1 MPERTPMLHR
11 VRRLRRT
18 TLFRLSLLYAVGF
31 SLLVAVTLGGV
42 YWLTSKYNNE
52 QIDADLALESRQMVG
67 MAEHRGLD
75 SMISTLN
82 DRGRSGIFHGRYY
95 LLIDAHD
102 KPLAGNLLFWPWQLS
117 RVPGLHRFSAQV
129 NAIPKDARIQDED
142 VQIRAM
148 VSMLPNDHRL
158 LIGEALSEEDSFTD
172 YMGFLL
178 SWALILITAS
188 ALAGGVWMG
197 RSVLRRIDAI
207 NETAGEIMA
216 GRLSRRIPILGK
228 GDEFDDLSAKL
239 NDMLARIDELVCGM
253 RTVSDNV
260 AHDLRSP
267 LTRLRNRLEVT
278 LLEERST
285 EEYRRVLE
293 QATCDADR
301 LLGTFNTLLAIAQ
314 AEAGVRRSH
323 IEPVDLSA
331 LCYDLT
337 EFYTVAAEEAGIDL
351 TADVQPGVVVDGSR
365 DLIIQAL
372 SNVLENALKY
382 VPAGGL
388 VRVSLETSEDG
399 VDLIVTDNGPGIPEP
414 DDRRT
419 VLERFVRLDTARS
432 SPGNGLGLSLVRAAM
447 QFHNGRVELSDA
459 SPGLRVTL
467 HFPTR
472 MRVSGD

>member
-1 MPERTPMLHR
+1 MWPR
-11 VRRLRRT
+11 VRRLGRT

-31 SLLVAVTLGGV
+31 SLLVAITLGGV

-52 QIDADLALESRQMVG
+52 QIDADLALESRQMVV
-67 MAEHRGLD
+67 MAEHQGLD
-75 SMISTLN
+75 SMASTLN

-95 LLIDAHD
+95 LLIDTHN

-129 NAIPKDARIQDED
+129 NAIPKDARIKDED
-142 VQIRAM
+142 VQVRAM
-148 VSMLPNDHRL
+148 VSMLPGDHRL
-158 LIGEALSEEDSFTD
+158 VIGEALSEEDSFTD

-188 ALAGGVWMG
+188 ALAGGAWMG

-216 GRLSRRIPILGK
+216 GRLSRRIPVLGK
-228 GDEFDDLSAKL
+228 GDEFDDLSTKL
-239 NDMLARIDELVCGM
+239 NDMLTRIDELVQGM

-278 LLEERST
+278 LLEQRNP
-285 EEYRRVLE
+285 EEYREVLE
-293 QATCDADR
+293 QAISDADR

-323 IEPVDLSA
+323 VEPVDLSA

-337 EFYTVAAEEAGIDL
+337 EFYAVAAEEAGIDL
-351 TADVQPGVVVDGSR
+351 TADVKPGVVVDGSR

-382 VPAGGL
+382 VPKEGQ
-388 VRVSLETSEDG
+388 VRVSLETSDGG

-414 DDRRT
+414 DERRT
-419 VLERFVRLDTARS
+419 VLERFVRLDAARS

-447 QFHNGRVELSDA
+447 QFHNGRVELGDA

-467 HFPTR
+467 HFPSR
-472 MRVSGD
+472 LRVSGD